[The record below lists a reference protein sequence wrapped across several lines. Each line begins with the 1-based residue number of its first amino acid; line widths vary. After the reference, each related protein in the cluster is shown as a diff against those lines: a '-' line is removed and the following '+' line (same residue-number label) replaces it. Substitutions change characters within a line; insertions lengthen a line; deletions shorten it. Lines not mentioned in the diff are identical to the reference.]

1 MIEMALFDCAINEK
15 CCNVDGGRGICPL
28 FSFPPWGIW
37 QLKSP
42 HPGNLP
48 CKVKK
53 KMLLPGVSPR
63 GRGGGVVGAAGID
76 WCISIMQQALKLGS
90 KTLHKQQS
98 AILYI
103 LRITDPFFGLIK
115 TTTHQRRTTKCV
127 CNIVFHFVYGS
138 VENAVLE
145 VSLGLSKVAHENSL
159 GLFWDNLFFL
169 WKSTRCSPRV

>member
-1 MIEMALFDCAINEK
+1 MLQCWRRT
-15 CCNVDGGRGICPL
+15 GHLP
-28 FSFPPWGIW
+28 SFFVPTLGDLTAQESPPREFAMQGE
-37 QLKSP
+37 
-42 HPGNLP
+42 N
-48 CKVKK
+48 KK

-63 GRGGGVVGAAGID
+63 GRGGGVVGVAGID
-76 WCISIMQQALKLGS
+76 WCVSIMQQALMLGS

-103 LRITDPFFGLIK
+103 LRITDPFLGLIK

-169 WKSTRCSPRV
+169 SKSTRCSPRV